1 MIILSRKSANSST
14 HWQLPGNV
22 DQTIKYE
29 VRQNNIQDR
38 VGGQRLVVTIDRLKM
53 AIAKKL
59 KVDEPE
65 AANLAEQV
73 LSYFGF
79 TNVIIDNVIA
89 PADRKLF
96 YRLHDAGLL
105 HSYAESLVLQ
115 NGRTWRIF
123 YWEISDDDLKRILRK
138 KEKETKGTY
147 SKLPAEYWSR
157 LGAQA

>member
-1 MIILSRKSANSST
+1 M
-14 HWQLPGNV
+14 
-22 DQTIKYE
+22 
-29 VRQNNIQDR
+29 
-38 VGGQRLVVTIDRLKM
+38 GGQRLIVTIGRLKK

-59 KVDEPE
+59 KIEEPE
-65 AANLAEQV
+65 AMDLAERV

-105 HSYAESLVLQ
+105 QSYAESLVLQ

-123 YWEISDDDLKRILRK
+123 YWEISDDDVGRILMRK
-138 KEKETKGTY
+138 KGKPKDGTY

>member
-1 MIILSRKSANSST
+1 
-14 HWQLPGNV
+14 
-22 DQTIKYE
+22 
-29 VRQNNIQDR
+29 
-38 VGGQRLVVTIDRLKM
+38 VGGQQLIVTIGRLEK

-59 KVDEPE
+59 KLEEPE
-65 AANLAEQV
+65 ATELAERV

-96 YRLHDAGLL
+96 YKLHDVGLL
-105 HSYAESLVLQ
+105 QSYAESLVLQ

-123 YWEISDDDLKRILRK
+123 YWEISDDGLNRILS
-138 KEKETKGTY
+138 EKGKAKDSTY